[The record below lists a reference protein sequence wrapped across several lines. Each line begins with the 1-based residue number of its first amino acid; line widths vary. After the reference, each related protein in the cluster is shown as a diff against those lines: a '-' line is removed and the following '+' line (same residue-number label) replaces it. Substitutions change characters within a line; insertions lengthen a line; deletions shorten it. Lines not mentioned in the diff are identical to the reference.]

1 MGQPRVHW
9 IRERDLSR
17 KVPVS
22 SEMLLLSW
30 PFPGPEPGGSPGS
43 LWLSCSL
50 PNSLLHSGF
59 FRSASRLAL
68 WLLDGS
74 CHLPTVPGVDRRVV
88 GRSRVRERVCLCRQ
102 AGEHQ
107 HVDTCGCRWAHV
119 GGHPCLLGM
128 ECCSWL
134 LPKASILTFI
144 FLKKSLPLWEVDRL
158 SLAPQ
163 EG

>member
-1 MGQPRVHW
+1 MHW

-17 KVPVS
+17 KVPIS
-22 SEMLLLSW
+22 SEMLLLSR
-30 PFPGPEPGGSPGS
+30 PFLGLRPGGSPGS
-43 LWLSCSL
+43 LWLSGSL
-50 PNSLLHSGF
+50 PNSLLYSDSSTQLLAWLCGSWMVPATFPMCLESTEGLWAGAVSG
-59 FRSASRLAL
+59 S
-68 WLLDGS
+68 
-74 CHLPTVPGVDRRVV
+74 
-88 GRSRVRERVCLCRQ
+88 VCLCRQ

-107 HVDTCGCRWAHV
+107 HVDMCGCRWAHV
-119 GGHPCLLGM
+119 GGHSFLLGM

-134 LPKASILTFI
+134 LPKASISTFI